1 MMTII
6 YFLLLQGVTFWKS
19 RKVVHHATDDDDD
32 VVVEDSSGVSLT
44 SSRDRASKGVHDIYV
59 FF

>member
-19 RKVVHHATDDDDD
+19 RKVVHHATDDDD